1 MLSGVSA
8 LKGSVCMN
16 ILPKEFKCYPSVF
29 TVEDEYQIIVPAKKE
44 LLMWVRVGNEEYY
57 DDTNGI
63 LRSSSPIH
71 KIIVPKAELDKAGEY
86 TVCFNQVI
94 KRLPYFTRTM
104 PKKEYTF
111 TFKSVNKGNSIRAF
125 HISDSHGK
133 VNDAVKAGLNAG
145 EIDFLIFNGD
155 IASHSGNI
163 KNIEM
168 VYQIASGITK
178 GEIPCVF
185 SRGNHDTRGKFA
197 EFLADYT
204 PNSNGKSY
212 YTFSIGDL
220 WGLLVDCGEDKL
232 DTDIE
237 YGNTVCCH
245 NFRLRETKFIENV
258 ISEKAYDDGYKYKMV
273 VCHVPVTF
281 HFTDR
286 EKFDIENE
294 IYESWAKNISENVCP
309 DLYLYGHTHEI
320 ATILPGEHK
329 WERNQNCPAIMGGKP
344 KTLNDKDGYTGTLII
359 FKDGKITAEAV
370 DSENNRV
377 KLL

>member
-1 MLSGVSA
+1 
-8 LKGSVCMN
+8 MN
-16 ILPKEFKCYPSVF
+16 TLPKEFKCYPSVF
-29 TVEDEYQIIVPAKKE
+29 TVEDEYQIIISAAKE
-44 LLMWVRVGNEEYY
+44 LLVWVKVGNEEYY

-71 KIIVPKAELDKAGEY
+71 KIIVPKTALDEAGEY
-86 TVCFNQVI
+86 TVCFYEVK
-94 KRLPYFTRTM
+94 KRKPYCTKTKA
-104 PKKEYTF
+104 KKECTF
-111 TFKSVNKGNSIRAF
+111 SFRSVSKGKSIRAF
-125 HISDSHGK
+125 HISDSHGR
-133 VNDAVKAGLNAG
+133 VAAAVEAGLNAG

-212 YTFSIGDL
+212 YTFNVGDL
-220 WGLLVDCGEDKL
+220 WGLVADCGEDKL
-232 DTDIE
+232 DTDEE

-245 NFRLRETKFIENV
+245 NFRLRETKFINDV
-258 ISEKAYDDGYKYKMV
+258 INEKAFNNGYKYKLV
-273 VCHVPVTF
+273 VCHVP
-281 HFTDR
+281 FTYQTAES
-286 EKFDIENE
+286 EKFDIEND
-294 IYESWAKNISENVCP
+294 IYDTWSENISNCICP
-309 DLYLYGHTHEI
+309 DLYLYGHTHE
-320 ATILPGEHK
+320 TKKVLPGEHP
-329 WERNQNCPAIMGGKP
+329 RARTQNCPSVMGGKP
-344 KTLNDKDGYTGTLII
+344 KTLKGDEGYTGTLII
-359 FKDGKITAEAV
+359 FDDGKISAESI
-370 DSENNRV
+370 DNENNRE